1 MEKLPNTVYTVSLN
15 PLPPNILGDF
25 SECVLSVYSTV
36 CTVYVCTA
44 FVFIQYLTKKPDI
57 YRCICSN
64 RVRLGYYAKIQIIVG
79 TVLVCGDSDYCWD
92 SIGMRRFRLLLDS
105 VSMRRFRLLLGQCK
119 YAEIQIIVGKFCS
132 KRPEQ
137 FTHIFHSFFQKKSYI
152 KHAKIFLQKLDFR
165 FFSQKCFVQIA
176 HSLISSELP

>member
-1 MEKLPNTVYTVSLN
+1 MYSICMYSFCFHTISDQETRHI
-15 PLPPNILGDF
+15 PLHLLQQGQ
-25 SECVLSVYSTV
+25 T
-36 CTVYVCTA
+36 
-44 FVFIQYLTKKPDI
+44 
-57 YRCICSN
+57 
-64 RVRLGYYAKIQIIVG
+64 RLLCK
-79 TVLVCGDSDYCWD
+79 DSDYCWD
-92 SIGMRRFRLLLDS
+92 SIGMRRFRLLLGQYRYAEIQII
-105 VSMRRFRLLLGQCK
+105 VGQCK